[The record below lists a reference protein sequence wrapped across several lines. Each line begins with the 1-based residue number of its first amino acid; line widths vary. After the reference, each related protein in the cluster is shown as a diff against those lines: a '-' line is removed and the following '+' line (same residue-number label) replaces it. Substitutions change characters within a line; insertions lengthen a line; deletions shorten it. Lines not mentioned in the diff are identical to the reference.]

1 MTFFTN
7 AQLVLADEVVHGSVH
22 TNGALIQSVDAGT
35 SSLPGGIDLE
45 GDYLWPGRIRR
56 ADRIFQLEQAGDRC
70 RQWSGHGWGL

>member
-45 GDYLWPGRIRR
+45 GLEVGR
-56 ADRIFQLEQAGDRC
+56 ALPTEGGAGSAVELKKSRT
-70 RQWSGHGWGL
+70 S